1 MLFNK
6 KKKTSITYGVIG
18 LNNFGKELAISLA
31 KAGKEVMVL
40 DTDPEAVDLLREYT
54 ENAFIVRGYDK
65 KSLNEAGIQNCDVAV
80 SCIDEQI
87 DTSILTAMHLVSFG
101 IPRVIAKCTSEDQ
114 GEILEKLGA
123 EIIFPDRDMA
133 VRLARRLEPNH
144 IINYIELS
152 ENIDI
157 SKLNIPEA
165 CVGQTV
171 ITSNIRR
178 NYGLN
183 IIAIENKGDIDTT
196 IDINRA
202 FEKDD
207 MLIVIGE
214 RANIERFEAENKL

>member
-1 MLFNK
+1 MFLKKNK
-6 KKKTSITYGVIG
+6 VETFTYGIIG
-18 LNNFGKELAISLA
+18 LNNFGRELAISLA
-31 KAGKEVMVL
+31 KSGKEVMVI
-40 DTDPEAVDLLREYT
+40 DTDPEVVDELREYT

-114 GEILEKLGA
+114 GEILQKLGA

-133 VRLARRLEPNH
+133 VRLARRLEPDD

-157 SKLNIPEA
+157 SKVSIPDSYI
-165 CVGQTV
+165 GQT
-171 ITSNIRR
+171 IMNSNIRR
-178 NYGLN
+178 NFGLN
-183 IIAIENKGDIDTT
+183 VIAIEDNGVINTT
-196 IDINRA
+196 IDIN
-202 FEKDD
+202 KPLDSDD
-207 MLIVIGE
+207 KLIVIGDRE
-214 RANIERFEAENKL
+214 SIKRFESQK